1 MLVSINLVICSF
13 FSLCDRIR
21 KGEQTW
27 SSLLLYAV
35 TVEVASNSFFL
46 ITCKEVWKN
55 NILL

>member
-1 MLVSINLVICSF
+1 MLVSINPVICSF

-35 TVEVASNSFFL
+35 TVEVVNNSFF
-46 ITCKEVWKN
+46 
-55 NILL
+55 

>member
-27 SSLLLYAV
+27 SPLLLYAV
-35 TVEVASNSFFL
+35 TVQVASNH
-46 ITCKEVWKN
+46 
-55 NILL
+55 LL